1 MQPETVA
8 KWVLSRPFQTK
19 LLESLFGICGKSRMM
34 RDPRKCLR
42 VSEIKRSNTMVEKVI
57 NVISDHIINPF
68 EKDLVQGNLF
78 SLILGVS
85 VNEDIAVSLLS
96 IKEIGK

>member
-19 LLESLFGICGKSRMM
+19 LLESFSDICGKSRAMSN
-34 RDPRKCLR
+34 PRKCLR

-78 SLILGVS
+78 SLISGVS